1 MCCYAHARMFKRHNQ
16 LFTALRVALDMLLVA
31 ASFWGA
37 YALRFGSP
45 KTWPYPE
52 LPLPEETFIVGLL
65 ALIIWP
71 LSLRAMGLYRPQR
84 QKTPLDE
91 VFGVFKATV
100 AAGLLLVAITYF
112 VREYR
117 YSRGMLALFTALSF
131 FGISLARVFFKEV
144 LQALRRRGYNLRYIL
159 VLGAGRLA
167 RQVLEQIDLH
177 RELGFRPVGCLS
189 VTRKRVGTS
198 VAGVEVIG
206 TVRDLRRVLTSRGV
220 DQVLVALP
228 SRSMHHLTRIME
240 ICADTTV
247 DVKLVPDVYQYAT
260 LFGGLEEFG
269 GLPIVNLQSTGVLGI
284 NAVAKRVFD
293 FFMSLLFL
301 ALLSPLLLAVAII
314 VKATSS
320 GRVLFAQE
328 RVGLDGKP
336 FQMLKFRTMRT
347 DAEAQGPQFAQPV
360 DPRVT
365 PIGAWLRRTSLD
377 ELPQL
382 WNVFKGDMS
391 LVGPRPERPVFIDQ
405 FRRRIPRYQLRH
417 MVKSGMTGWAQI
429 HGLRG
434 NTSIQ
439 KRVEYDLYYI
449 EHWSLLLDLK
459 ILARTIAFGFL
470 SRNAY

>member
-1 MCCYAHARMFKRHNQ
+1 MFKRHNQ
-16 LFTALRVALDMLLVA
+16 LFTALRVLLDMLLVGA
-31 ASFWGA
+31 AFWGA
-37 YALRFGSP
+37 YSLRFGSP
-45 KTWPYPE
+45 RTWPYPE
-52 LPLPEETFIVGLL
+52 LPRPQETAIVALL

-91 VFGVFKATV
+91 VFGVFKATL
-100 AAGLLLVAITYF
+100 AAGLLLVALTYF
-112 VREYR
+112 VREAR
-117 YSRGMLALFTALSF
+117 YSRGTLAMFTALSF
-131 FGISLARVFFKEV
+131 FGISLERVFFKEL
-144 LQALRRRGYNLRYIL
+144 LQGLRRHGYNLRYVL

-198 VAGVEVIG
+198 VAGVEVVG
-206 TVRDLRRVLTSRGV
+206 TLRDLRAVLQSRGV

-228 SRSMHHLTRIME
+228 SRSAHHLPRIME
-240 ICADTTV
+240 VCADTTV

-269 GLPIVNLQSTGVLGI
+269 GLPIVNLQSSGVLGI
-284 NAVAKRVFD
+284 NALAKRAFD
-293 FFMSLLFL
+293 VVLSGLFL
-301 ALLSPLLLAVAII
+301 ALLSPLLALVVLAV
-314 VKATSS
+314 KLSS
-320 GRVLFAQE
+320 RGPVLYAQE

-336 FQMLKFRTMRT
+336 FRMLKFRTMRT
-347 DAEAQGPQFAQPV
+347 DAEEGGPRFAQDR

-365 PIGAWLRRTSLD
+365 AVGALLRRTSLD

-382 WNVFKGDMS
+382 WNVLLGDMS

-405 FRRRIPRYQLRH
+405 FRRHIPRYQLRH

-459 ILARTIAFGFL
+459 ILARTLAFGFL

>member
-1 MCCYAHARMFKRHNQ
+1 VFKRHNQ
-16 LFTALRVALDMLLVA
+16 LFTALRVLLDMLLVA
-31 ASFWGA
+31 AAFWGA

-45 KTWPYPE
+45 RTWPYPQ
-52 LPLPEETFIVGLL
+52 LPLPQETLAVAAL
-65 ALIIWP
+65 ALVVWP

-91 VFGVFKATV
+91 VFGVFKATLV
-100 AAGLLLVAITYF
+100 AGLLLVALTYF
-112 VREYR
+112 IREAR
-117 YSRGMLALFTALSF
+117 YSRGTLAIFTALSF
-131 FGISLARVFFKEV
+131 FGISLERVFFKEV
-144 LQALRRRGYNLRYIL
+144 LQALRRRGYNLRYVL

-198 VAGVEVIG
+198 VAGVEVLG
-206 TVRDLRRVLTSRGV
+206 TLRDLRQVLQSRGV

-228 SRSMHHLTRIME
+228 SRSVHHLPRIME
-240 ICADTTV
+240 VCADTTV

-269 GLPIVNLQSTGVLGI
+269 GLPIVNLQSSGVLGI
-284 NAVAKRVFD
+284 NALAKRAFD
-293 FFMSLLFL
+293 VVLSGIFLL
-301 ALLSPLLLAVAII
+301 LLSPLLGLIALL
-314 VKATSS
+314 VKAGSRGPS
-320 GRVLFAQE
+320 LYAQE

-336 FQMLKFRTMRT
+336 FRMLKFRTMRT
-347 DAEAQGPQFAQPV
+347 DAEAEGPRFARDD

-365 PIGAWLRRTSLD
+365 RLGAWLRRASLD

-382 WNVFKGDMS
+382 WNVLLGDMS

-405 FRRRIPRYQLRH
+405 FRRHIPRYQLRH

-459 ILARTIAFGFL
+459 ILARTLAFGFL

>member
-1 MCCYAHARMFKRHNQ
+1 MFKRHNQ
-16 LFTALRVALDMLLVA
+16 FFTAMRVLLDMALVGVA
-31 ASFWGA
+31 FWGA

-45 KTWPYPE
+45 RTWPYPA
-52 LPLPEETFIVGLL
+52 LPLPEETVVIVAL
-65 ALIIWP
+65 ALIVWP
-71 LSLRAMGLYRPQR
+71 LSLRAIGLYRPQR

-91 VFGVFKATV
+91 VFGVFKATLV
-100 AAGLLLVAITYF
+100 AGLLLVALTYF
-112 VREYR
+112 IRDAR
-117 YSRGMLALFTALSF
+117 YSRGTLALFTGLSF
-131 FGISLARVFFKEV
+131 LGIALARVFFKEV
-144 LQALRRRGYNLRYIL
+144 LQALRRRGYNLRYVV

-206 TVRDLRRVLTSRGV
+206 TLRELRSVLESRGV

-228 SRSMHHLTRIME
+228 SRSVHHLPRIME
-240 ICADTTV
+240 VCADTTV

-269 GLPIVNLQSTGVLGI
+269 GLPIVNLQSSGVLGI
-284 NAVAKRVFD
+284 NAIAKRVFD
-293 FFMSLLFL
+293 VVFSTLFL
-301 ALLSPLLLAVAII
+301 IVLSPLLLAVAVL
-314 VKATSS
+314 VKLTSP
-320 GRVLFAQE
+320 GPVLYRQE
-328 RVGLDGKP
+328 RVGLDGHP
-336 FQMLKFRTMRT
+336 FEMLKFRTMRN
-347 DAEAQGPQFAQPV
+347 DAEAAGPRFAKAG
-360 DPRVT
+360 DPRIT
-365 PIGAWLRRTSLD
+365 PVGALLRRTSID

-391 LVGPRPERPVFIDQ
+391 LVGPRPERAVFIDQ

-417 MVKSGMTGWAQI
+417 MVKAGMTGWAQI

-434 NTSIQ
+434 NTSIEE
-439 KRVEYDLYYI
+439 RVEYDLYYI

-459 ILARTIAFGFL
+459 ILARTLAFGFL

>member
-1 MCCYAHARMFKRHNQ
+1 MFKRHHQ
-16 LFTALRVALDMLLVA
+16 LFTALRVLLDVAIVALA
-31 ASFWGA
+31 FAGA
-37 YALRFGSP
+37 YSLRFGSP
-45 KTWPYPE
+45 RTWPYPE
-52 LPLPEETFIVGLL
+52 LPDASATLIVFAL
-65 ALIIWP
+65 ALVLWP
-71 LSLRAMGLYRPQR
+71 LSLRAVGLYRPQR
-84 QKTPLDE
+84 QRSGVDE
-91 VFGVFKATV
+91 VFSVFKAMLL
-100 AAGLLLVAITYF
+100 AGLLLVAATYF
-112 VREYR
+112 FREER
-117 YSRGMLALFTALSF
+117 YSRGMLLLFTGLA
-131 FGISLARVFFKEV
+131 FGGVGATRLIFKEV
-144 LQALRRRGYNLRYIL
+144 LQELRKRGYNLRYVL

-167 RQVLEQIDLH
+167 RQVLEQIEAH

-189 VTRKRVGTS
+189 LTRKRLGGS
-198 VAGVEVIG
+198 VAGSEVIG
-206 TVRDLRRVLTSRGV
+206 TLHDLRRILRERSV

-228 SRSMHHLTRIME
+228 SRAAHRLPRIME

-269 GLPIVNLQSTGVLGI
+269 GLPVVNLQSTGVLGI
-284 NAVAKRVFD
+284 NAVVKRIFDLVFS
-293 FFMSLLFL
+293 SLLLVLAAPLLTML
-301 ALLSPLLLAVAII
+301 ALL
-314 VKATSS
+314 VKLSS
-320 GRVLFAQE
+320 RGPVLFRQE

-336 FQMLKFRTMRT
+336 FPMLKLRTMRP
-347 DAEAQGPQFAQPV
+347 DAEQHGPQFTAAADARTTLV
-360 DPRVT
+360 GR
-365 PIGAWLRRTSLD
+365 ALRRVSLD

-382 WNVFKGDMS
+382 WNVLVGDMS
-391 LVGPRPERPVFIDQ
+391 LVGPRPEQPVFIES

>member
-1 MCCYAHARMFKRHNQ
+1 
-16 LFTALRVALDMLLVA
+16 V
-31 ASFWGA
+31 
-37 YALRFGSP
+37 
-45 KTWPYPE
+45 
-52 LPLPEETFIVGLL
+52 
-65 ALIIWP
+65 
-71 LSLRAMGLYRPQR
+71 
-84 QKTPLDE
+84 
-91 VFGVFKATV
+91 
-100 AAGLLLVAITYF
+100 
-112 VREYR
+112 
-117 YSRGMLALFTALSF
+117 
-131 FGISLARVFFKEV
+131 
-144 LQALRRRGYNLRYIL
+144 L

-167 RQVLEQIDLH
+167 RQVMEQIDLH

-198 VAGVEVIG
+198 LGGVEVVG
-206 TVRDLRRVLTSRGV
+206 TLRDLRRVLESRVV

-228 SRSMHHLTRIME
+228 SRSMHHLPRVME
-240 ICADTTV
+240 VCADTTV

-269 GLPIVNLQSTGVLGI
+269 GLPIVNLQSSGVLGI
-284 NAVAKRVFD
+284 NAIAKRVFD
-293 FFMSLLFL
+293 VVLSSLFL
-301 ALLSPLLLAVAII
+301 LLLAPLLGLVALI
-314 VKATSS
+314 VKASS
-320 GRVLFAQE
+320 RGPVLYAQE
-328 RVGLDGKP
+328 RVGLDGKA
-336 FQMLKFRTMRT
+336 FRMLKFRTMRA
-347 DAEAQGPQFAQPV
+347 DAEAEGPRFAEDR

-365 PIGAWLRRTSLD
+365 RTGAWFRRVSLD

-382 WNVFKGDMS
+382 WNVLLGDMS

-459 ILARTIAFGFL
+459 ILARTLAFGFL

>member
-1 MCCYAHARMFKRHNQ
+1 MFRRHNQ
-16 LFTALRVALDMLLVA
+16 LFTSLRVLLDAAIVA
-31 ASFWGA
+31 GAFWGA
-37 YALRFGSP
+37 WGLRFGSP
-45 KTWPYPE
+45 RTWPYKD
-52 LPLPEETFIVGLL
+52 LPEVRETLLMAAL
-65 ALIIWP
+65 ALVLWP
-71 LSLRAMGLYRPQR
+71 LSFRAAGLYRPQR

-91 VFGVFKATV
+91 VFGVFKATLGASV
-100 AAGLLLVAITYF
+100 LLVALAYF
-112 VREYR
+112 VGQSR
-117 YSRGMLALFTALSF
+117 YSRGMLALFAALSF
-131 FGISLARVFFKEV
+131 LGVALQRVVFKEI
-144 LQALRRRGYNLRYIL
+144 LQALRRRGYNLRFIL

-167 RQVLEQIDLH
+167 RQVLEQVDLH

-198 VAGVEVIG
+198 VAGTEVIG
-206 TVRDLRRVLTSRGV
+206 TVRDLRKVLQERGV

-228 SRSMHHLTRIME
+228 SRSVHHLPRIME

-284 NAVAKRVFD
+284 NAIVKRIFDLVF
-293 FFMSLLFL
+293 SALFL
-301 ALLSPLLLAVAII
+301 ALLSPFLAALALLVRLTTPGPA
-314 VKATSS
+314 
-320 GRVLFAQE
+320 LFHQE

-336 FQMLKFRTMRT
+336 FQMLKFRTMRA
-347 DAEAQGPQFAQPV
+347 DAEAQGPQFAQAV

-365 PIGAWLRRTSLD
+365 LIGAWLRRLSLD

-382 WNVFKGDMS
+382 LNVLRGDMS
-391 LVGPRPERPVFIDQ
+391 LVGPRPERPVFIER

-417 MVKSGMTGWAQI
+417 MVKAGMTGWAQI

-459 ILARTIAFGFL
+459 ILARTVAFGFL

>member
-1 MCCYAHARMFKRHNQ
+1 MFKRHHQ
-16 LFTALRVALDMLLVA
+16 VFTAFRVVLDVA
-31 ASFWGA
+31 MVTAAFAGA

-45 KTWPYPE
+45 RTFPYSE
-52 LPLPEETFIVGLL
+52 LPPLRETLTVGAL
-65 ALIIWP
+65 AVVLWP
-71 LSLRAMGLYRPQR
+71 LVLRSVGLYRPQR
-84 QKTPLDE
+84 HKSPLDE

-100 AAGLLLVAITYF
+100 LAGLLLVAVTYF
-112 VREYR
+112 VREDR
-117 YSRGMLALFTALSF
+117 YSRGALLIFTVLAFVGVGAMRFL
-131 FGISLARVFFKEV
+131 FKEV
-144 LQALRRRGYNLRYIL
+144 LQGLRRRGHNLRYVL

-167 RQVLEQIDLH
+167 RQVLEQIEAH

-189 VTRKRVGTS
+189 LTRARVGRT
-198 VAGVEVIG
+198 VDGTEVIG
-206 TVRDLRRVLTSRGV
+206 TVRELREVLGRQQV

-228 SRSMHHLTRIME
+228 SRSFHQLPRIME

-269 GLPIVNLQSTGVLGI
+269 GLPIVNLQSMGVLGI
-284 NAVAKRVFD
+284 NAIAKRTFDLVFSGL
-293 FFMSLLFL
+293 FLLLLF
-301 ALLSPLLLAVAII
+301 PLLAAIAI
-314 VKATSS
+314 LVKATSR
-320 GRVLFAQE
+320 GPVLYAQE

-336 FQMLKFRTMRT
+336 FRMLKFRTMRA
-347 DAEAQGPQFAQPV
+347 DAEAQGPRFAQDR

-365 PIGAWLRRTSLD
+365 AIGACLRRTSID

-382 WNVFKGDMS
+382 WNVLFGAMS

-459 ILARTIAFGFL
+459 ILARTLAFGFL

>member
-1 MCCYAHARMFKRHNQ
+1 MFKRHNQ
-16 LFTALRVALDMLLVA
+16 LFTALRVLLDMMLVA
-31 ASFWGA
+31 AAFWGA
-37 YALRFGSP
+37 FALRFGSP

-52 LPLPEETFIVGLL
+52 LPRPQETLVVGAL
-65 ALIIWP
+65 ALIVWP

-91 VFGVFKATV
+91 VFGVFKATLV
-100 AAGLLLVAITYF
+100 AGLLLVALTYF
-112 VREYR
+112 IRESR
-117 YSRGMLALFTALSF
+117 YSRGTLALFTALSF
-131 FGISLARVFFKEV
+131 AGISLERVFFKEI
-144 LQALRRRGYNLRYIL
+144 LHALRRRGYNLRYVL

-198 VAGVEVIG
+198 VAGVEVMG
-206 TVRDLRRVLTSRGV
+206 TLRDLRQVLQGRGV

-228 SRSMHHLTRIME
+228 SRSMHHLPRIME
-240 ICADTTV
+240 VCADTTV

-269 GLPIVNLQSTGVLGI
+269 GLPIVNLQSTGVFGI
-284 NAVAKRVFD
+284 NALAKRAFD
-293 FFMSLLFL
+293 LALSALFL
-301 ALLSPLLLAVAII
+301 LLLSPLLLAIALA
-314 VKATSS
+314 VKAGSR
-320 GRVLFAQE
+320 GPVLYTQE

-336 FQMLKFRTMRT
+336 FRMLKFRTMRT
-347 DAEAQGPQFAQPV
+347 DAESQGPRFATGG

-365 PIGAWLRRTSLD
+365 GVGALLRRTSLD

-382 WNVFKGDMS
+382 WNVLLGDMS

-405 FRRRIPRYQLRH
+405 FRRHIPRYQLRH

-459 ILARTIAFGFL
+459 ILARTVAFGFL

>member
-1 MCCYAHARMFKRHNQ
+1 MFKRYHQ
-16 LFTALRVALDMLLVA
+16 LFTALRVLLDLAIVA
-31 ASFWGA
+31 AAFAGA
-37 YALRFGSP
+37 YALRFNSP

-52 LPLPEETFIVGLL
+52 LPAPRETLIVGAL
-65 ALIIWP
+65 ALLIWP

-91 VFGVFKATV
+91 VFGVFKATLV
-100 AAGLLLVAITYF
+100 AGLLLVSATYF
-112 VREYR
+112 VREAR
-117 YSRGMLALFTALSF
+117 YSRAMIAVFTALAF
-131 FGISLARVFFKEV
+131 LGVALARVFFKEI

-159 VLGAGRLA
+159 VVGAGRLA
-167 RQVLEQIDLH
+167 RQVLEQVDLH

-189 VTRKRVGTS
+189 LQRRRVGTS
-198 VAGVEVIG
+198 VAGTEVVG
-206 TVRDLRRVLTSRGV
+206 TLRELRQALQARAV

-228 SRSMHHLTRIME
+228 SRSFHHLPRIME

-247 DVKLVPDVYQYAT
+247 DVKVVPDLYQYAT

-269 GLPIVNLQSTGVLGI
+269 GLPVVNLQSTGVLGI
-284 NAVAKRVFD
+284 NAVVKRIFD
-293 FFMSLLFL
+293 LFFSALFL
-301 ALLSPLLLAVAII
+301 LLLSPLLLLIAALI
-314 VKATSS
+314 KLSS
-320 GRVLFAQE
+320 RGPVLFTQE

-336 FQMLKFRTMRT
+336 FRMLKFRTMRI
-347 DAEAQGPQFAQPV
+347 DAEQEGPRFAEAG

-365 PIGAWLRRTSLD
+365 PVGAWLRRLSLD

-382 WNVFKGDMS
+382 INVFKGDMS
-391 LVGPRPERPVFIDQ
+391 LVGPRPERPVFIER

-434 NTSIQ
+434 NTSIH

-459 ILARTIAFGFL
+459 ILARTLAFGFL

>member
-1 MCCYAHARMFKRHNQ
+1 MFKRHNQ
-16 LFTALRVALDMLLVA
+16 LFTALRVLLDMLLVGA
-31 ASFWGA
+31 AFWGA

-45 KTWPYPE
+45 RTWPYPE
-52 LPLPEETFIVGLL
+52 LPHAEETLIVAAL

-91 VFGVFKATV
+91 VFGVFKATIV
-100 AAGLLLVAITYF
+100 AGLLLVALTYF
-112 VREYR
+112 IRDAR
-117 YSRGMLALFTALSF
+117 YSRGTLALFTALSF
-131 FGISLARVFFKEV
+131 FGISLARVFFKEI
-144 LQALRRRGYNLRYIL
+144 LQSLRRRGYNLRYVL
-159 VLGAGRLA
+159 VVGAGRLA
-167 RQVLEQIDLH
+167 RQVMEQIDLH

-206 TVRDLRRVLTSRGV
+206 TVRDLRQTLAMRGV

-228 SRSMHHLTRIME
+228 SRCMHHLPRIMDV
-240 ICADTTV
+240 CADTTV

-269 GLPIVNLQSTGVLGI
+269 GLPIVNLQSSGVLGI
-284 NAVAKRVFD
+284 NAIAKRVFD
-293 FFMSLLFL
+293 LVLSAMLLL
-301 ALLSPLLLAVAII
+301 LLSPLLLAIAVI
-314 VKATSS
+314 VKSTSP
-320 GRVLFAQE
+320 GPVLYAQE

-336 FQMLKFRTMRT
+336 FRMLKFRTMRN
-347 DAEAQGPQFAQPV
+347 DAEAEGPRFAEDG

-365 PIGAWLRRTSLD
+365 RIGSWLRRTSID

-382 WNVFKGDMS
+382 WNVLLGDMS

-405 FRRRIPRYQLRH
+405 FRRHIPRYQLRH

-459 ILARTIAFGFL
+459 ILARTLAFGFL

>member
-1 MCCYAHARMFKRHNQ
+1 MFKRHNQ
-16 LFTALRVALDMLLVA
+16 LFTALRVLLDLLVVA
-31 ASFWGA
+31 GALAGA

-52 LPLPEETFIVGLL
+52 LPQRKETLIV
-65 ALIIWP
+65 ALIAFVIWP
-71 LSLRAMGLYRPQR
+71 LAFRAVGLYRPQR

-91 VFGVFKATV
+91 MFGVFKATLV
-100 AAGLLLVAITYF
+100 AGLLLVAVTYF

-117 YSRGMLALFTALSF
+117 YSRGMLAMFATLAFL
-131 FGISLARVFFKEV
+131 GVSLERVFFKEV

-177 RELGFRPVGCLS
+177 KELGFRAVGCLS

-206 TVRDLRRVLTSRGV
+206 TVRELRDKLSGV

-228 SRSMHHLTRIME
+228 SRSMHHLPRVME

-269 GLPIVNLQSTGVLGI
+269 GLPIVNLQSTGMLGI
-284 NAVAKRVFD
+284 NAVAKRIFD
-293 FFMSLLFL
+293 VLFSSLFLLLLSPVLLGL
-301 ALLSPLLLAVAII
+301 ALL
-314 VKATSS
+314 VKLTSE
-320 GRVLFAQE
+320 GPMLYRQE

-336 FQMLKFRTMRT
+336 FQMLKFRTMRI
-347 DAEAQGPQFAQPV
+347 DAEAEGPKFAQAG
-360 DPRVT
+360 DPRAT

-382 WNVFKGDMS
+382 WNVFMGDMS

-405 FRRRIPRYQLRH
+405 FRRHIPRYQLRH

-449 EHWSLLLDLK
+449 EHWSLLLDLR
-459 ILARTIAFGFL
+459 ILARTVAFGFL

>member
-1 MCCYAHARMFKRHNQ
+1 MFKRHNQ
-16 LFTALRVALDMLLVA
+16 LFTALRVLLDMLLVA
-31 ASFWGA
+31 AAFAGA
-37 YALRFGSP
+37 YGLRFGSP
-45 KTWPYPE
+45 RTWPYPE
-52 LPLPEETFIVGLL
+52 LPRTEETFIVAAL

-91 VFGVFKATV
+91 VFGVFKATLV
-100 AAGLLLVAITYF
+100 AGLLLVASAYF
-112 VREYR
+112 IRDAR
-117 YSRGMLALFTALSF
+117 YSRGTLALFTALSF
-131 FGISLARVFFKEV
+131 LGISLARVFFKEV
-144 LQALRRRGYNLRYIL
+144 LQALRRRGYNLRYVL

-177 RELGFRPVGCLS
+177 RELGFRPVACLS

-198 VAGVEVIG
+198 VAGIEVIG
-206 TVRDLRRVLTSRGV
+206 TLRDLRQVLQKGGA

-228 SRSMHHLTRIME
+228 SRSMHHLPRIMDV
-240 ICADTTV
+240 CADTTV
-247 DVKLVPDVYQYAT
+247 DVKVVPDVYQYAT

-269 GLPIVNLQSTGVLGI
+269 GLPIVNLQSSGVLGI
-284 NAVAKRVFD
+284 NAIVKRAFD
-293 FFMSLLFL
+293 LVLSALLL
-301 ALLSPLLLAVAII
+301 ILLSPLLLAVALI
-314 VKATSS
+314 VKVTSP
-320 GRVLFAQE
+320 GPVLYAQE
-328 RVGLDGKP
+328 RVGLDGKR
-336 FQMLKFRTMRT
+336 FRILKFRTMTT
-347 DAEAQGPQFAQPV
+347 DAEAEGPRFAEDR

-365 PIGAWLRRTSLD
+365 RIGSWLRRTSTD
-377 ELPQL
+377 ELPQC
-382 WNVFKGDMS
+382 WNVLLGDMS

-405 FRRRIPRYQLRH
+405 FRRHIPRYQLRH

-439 KRVEYDLYYI
+439 KRVEFDLYYI

-459 ILARTIAFGFL
+459 ILARTVAFGFL

>member
-1 MCCYAHARMFKRHNQ
+1 MFKRHNQ
-16 LFTALRVALDMLLVA
+16 LFTGLRVLLDVA
-31 ASFWGA
+31 VVAGAFWGA
-37 YALRFGSP
+37 HALRFGSP
-45 KTWPYPE
+45 KTWPFPE
-52 LPLPEETFIVGLL
+52 LPEARETLIVALL
-65 ALIIWP
+65 AFALWP

-84 QKTPLDE
+84 QKAPLDE
-91 VFGVFKATV
+91 VFGVFKATL
-100 AAGLLLVAITYF
+100 AAGLLLVALTYF
-112 VREYR
+112 VREAR

-131 FGISLARVFFKEV
+131 FGVSLERVFFKEL
-144 LQALRRRGYNLRYIL
+144 LQSVRRRGYNLRYVL

-206 TVRDLRRVLTSRGV
+206 TVRDLRRVLGERGV

-228 SRSMHHLTRIME
+228 SRSAHHLPRIME
-240 ICADTTV
+240 VCADTTV

-269 GLPIVNLQSTGVLGI
+269 GLPVVNLQSTGVLGI
-284 NAVAKRVFD
+284 NAIAKRIFD
-293 FFMSLLFL
+293 VAFSLLFL
-301 ALLSPLLLAVAII
+301 LLLSPLLVAITII
-314 VKATSS
+314 VKATSA
-320 GRVLFAQE
+320 GPVLFRQE
-328 RVGLDGKP
+328 RVGLDGRA
-336 FQMLKFRTMRT
+336 FSMLKFRTMRT
-347 DAEAQGPQFAQPV
+347 DAEAEGPRFAEAA

-365 PIGAWLRRTSLD
+365 AIGAVLRRTSLD

-382 WNVFKGDMS
+382 WNVFVGDMS

-405 FRRRIPRYQLRH
+405 FRRHIPRYQLRH

-434 NTSIQ
+434 NTSIH

-459 ILARTIAFGFL
+459 ILARTLAFGFL

>member
-1 MCCYAHARMFKRHNQ
+1 MFKRHNQ

-31 ASFWGA
+31 AAFWGA

-45 KTWPYPE
+45 KTWPYPQ

-65 ALIIWP
+65 ALIVWP

-91 VFGVFKATV
+91 VFGVFKATL
-100 AAGLLLVAITYF
+100 AAGLLLVALTYF
-112 VREYR
+112 VRESR
-117 YSRGMLALFTALSF
+117 YSRGTLSLFTALSF
-131 FGISLARVFFKEV
+131 VGISLERVFFKQI
-144 LQALRRRGYNLRYIL
+144 LQELRRRGYNLRYVL

-177 RELGFRPVGCLS
+177 RELGFRPAGCLS
-189 VTRKRVGTS
+189 VTRKRVGST

-206 TVRDLRRVLTSRGV
+206 TIRDLAQVLEGRGV
-220 DQVLVALP
+220 DQVLVAMP
-228 SRSMHHLTRIME
+228 SRSMHHLPRIME
-240 ICADTTV
+240 VCADTTV

-269 GLPIVNLQSTGVLGI
+269 GLPIVNLQSSGVLGI
-284 NAVAKRVFD
+284 NAIAKRAFD
-293 FFMSLLFL
+293 LCVSAVLLL
-301 ALLSPLLLAVAII
+301 VLSPLLLAIALL
-314 VKATSS
+314 VKATSR
-320 GRVLFAQE
+320 GPVLYTQE

-336 FQMLKFRTMRT
+336 FPMLKFRTMRT
-347 DAEAQGPQFAQPV
+347 DAEELGPTFAAER
-360 DPRVT
+360 DARVT
-365 PIGAWLRRTSLD
+365 TAGSWLRRASLD

-382 WNVFKGDMS
+382 WNVFTGDMS

-417 MVKSGMTGWAQI
+417 MVKAGMTGWAQI

-459 ILARTIAFGFL
+459 ILARTLAFGFL

>member
-1 MCCYAHARMFKRHNQ
+1 MFKRHHQ
-16 LFTALRVALDMLLVA
+16 LFTALRVLLDAALVA
-31 ASFWGA
+31 GAFWGA

-45 KTWPYPE
+45 RTWPYPD
-52 LPLPEETFIVGLL
+52 LPQPRETAIVGAL
-65 ALIIWP
+65 ALVLWP
-71 LSLRAMGLYRPQR
+71 LCIRAMGLYRPQR

-91 VFGVFKATV
+91 VFGVFKATL
-100 AAGLLLVAITYF
+100 AAGLLLVSVTYF
-112 VREYR
+112 VRDYR
-117 YSRGMLALFTALSF
+117 YSRGMLALFTVLSF
-131 FGISLARVFFKEV
+131 LGVSLARVFFKEV
-144 LQALRRRGYNLRYIL
+144 LQSLRRRGYNLRYIL

-198 VAGVEVIG
+198 VAGVEVVG
-206 TVRDLRRVLTSRGV
+206 TVRDLRKVLVERGV

-228 SRSMHHLTRIME
+228 SRSAHHLPRIME

-269 GLPIVNLQSTGVLGI
+269 GLPIVNLQSTGVMGI
-284 NAVAKRVFD
+284 NAIAKRIFD
-293 FFMSLLFL
+293 LLLSGLLL
-301 ALLSPLLLAVAII
+301 ALLSPLFVVIAII
-314 VKATSS
+314 VKASSS
-320 GRVLFAQE
+320 GSVLFAQE
-328 RVGLDGKP
+328 RVGLDGRP
-336 FQMLKFRTMRT
+336 FRMLKFRTMRP
-347 DAEAQGPQFAQPV
+347 DAESAGPQFAEAA

-365 PIGAWLRRTSLD
+365 AIGAWLRRTSLD

-382 WNVFKGDMS
+382 WNVLVGDMS

-459 ILARTIAFGFL
+459 ILARTLAFGFL